1 MPARLVLIVVLAAGI
16 VLLLRWFARTP
27 PPKLARILKRAAII
41 GAIALVVLLTVTGR
55 MSWLIAVLGT
65 AAVVIQRLLT
75 AWQLGS
81 TLRRILGMSHGQAP
95 GAGPSAGR
103 SSTIETRF
111 LRMSLD
117 HDTGTMGGTVLEGRY
132 RGRNLDELDLDQLL
146 ELLYECRA
154 GDSQSAAVLE
164 AYLDRHHGEDWRQE
178 ESAEG
183 ERASAPPHDG
193 GNMTTEEAYQI
204 LGLEPGASEEE
215 IRDTHRRLMQK
226 LHPDRGGSTYL
237 AAKINQAKKMLLGK

>member
-1 MPARLVLIVVLAAGI
+1 MPARLVLIVVLVAGI
-16 VLLLRWFARTP
+16 VLLLRWLARTP
-27 PPKLARILKRAAII
+27 PANIARVLKRAAII

-55 MSWLIAVLGT
+55 LPWLFAVLG
-65 AAVVIQRLLT
+65 AAAMVIQRLLT

-81 TLRRILGMSHGQAP
+81 AVRRILGMSRGPIP

-132 RGRNLDELDLDQLL
+132 RGRNLDELDLSQLL
-146 ELLYECRA
+146 ELLYECRT
-154 GDSQSAAVLE
+154 GDPQSAAVLE
-164 AYLDRHHGEDWRQE
+164 AYLDRNRGDDWRQE
-178 ESAEG
+178 ESAAG
-183 ERASAPPHDG
+183 EQAGAAPHPG
-193 GNMTTEEAYQI
+193 GDMTTEEAYQI